1 MDKDIKIDAT
11 VAEVEF
17 QRFVDSMDLDINTDG
32 MDDDEKKDLSLQKG
46 RVISAIMR
54 GSLVINDEGEPVF
67 TPQREE
73 GEDITFHEPT
83 GAALMAMDRKK
94 QSEEISKMFAAMA
107 AITKTHSK
115 IFSKMKMSDLKVCL
129 AITTLFLG

>member
-1 MDKDIKIDAT
+1 MGKGSKIAAD
-11 VAEVEF
+11 VAESEF
-17 QRFVDSMDLDINTDG
+17 GRFIDSMDLDLNTDG

-46 RVISAIMR
+46 RVISAIMN
-54 GSLVINDEGEPVF
+54 GSLVVNDDGEPVF

-73 GEDITFHEPT
+73 QDALTFHEPT

-94 QSEEISKMFAAMA
+94 QSEEIGKMFAAMA
-107 AITKTHSK
+107 AITRTHSK
-115 IFSKMKMSDLKVCL
+115 VFSNMKMADLKICL